1 MSSLQNQIT
10 ECLKFLYIVNSIGL
24 EMLEET
30 LR

>member
-10 ECLKFLYIVNSIGL
+10 EYIKFLYIVNSIGL